1 MTTISRHLNGS
12 IVLPQETVKRI
23 DDAILALDY
32 HPNPHARRLS
42 LGRSETIGLVLP
54 EIANPFFARLAGAV
68 EEAADAEGLGLVLC
82 ATLNRQGREL
92 DYLARLGRDGVDGLI
107 FVTNHP
113 DDGSLARSI
122 ETIPGAV
129 LLDEDVPGTVAPK
142 IFCDNEAGGYLAGQ
156 ALLAAGHRR
165 IGCIGG
171 LAGMTSMDGRWQGL
185 CRAVRECGPEAAITF
200 STNGP
205 YSVAEGRR
213 AARLFLAAAEP
224 PSALFVCSEEAALGV
239 LEGLRDADIDV
250 PGDVSLI
257 AFDDVGPLHLL
268 TPPLTAIRQPIEAMG
283 RRAVEAIVT
292 KIGPG
297 IELMPVELIVRQSVA
312 PPPSANRKLKG

>member
-12 IVLPQETVKRI
+12 IVLPKETIKKI

-42 LGRSETIGLVLP
+42 LGRSETIGLVVP

-68 EEAADAEGLGLVLC
+68 EEAADAQGLALVLC

-122 ETIPGAV
+122 ESIPGAV

-165 IGCIGG
+165 LGCIGG
-171 LAGMTSMDGRWQGL
+171 LKGMTSMDGRWQGL
-185 CRAVRECGPEAAITF
+185 RRAVREAGPGAAIVF

-205 YSVAEGRR
+205 YSLDEGRR
-213 AARLFLAAAEP
+213 AARLFLAAAER
-224 PSALFVCSEEAALGV
+224 PSGIPRIS
-239 LEGLRDADIDV
+239 
-250 PGDVSLI
+250 
-257 AFDDVGPLHLL
+257 HLL
-268 TPPLTAIRQPIEAMG
+268 TFADDRENLAISR
-283 RRAVEAIVT
+283 
-292 KIGPG
+292 
-297 IELMPVELIVRQSVA
+297 
-312 PPPSANRKLKG
+312 PSP